1 MKHPKSILSLLFF
14 LAGFAFS
21 SESDFEQ
28 CFQKNSQSMYIIS
41 DVLCIATS
49 ENELLCHDP
58 LKKITNFSKEYELKN
73 YDPFVRL
80 FKIKS
85 KKKLKPVKFKKVSDL
100 NEKRELALISKSDFI
115 LGKITG
121 FQNGVDGFGK
131 FSQKDTNKKII
142 GSKCYTVAGMGSGNF
157 GFVSTEYLQGFL
169 AKTNPMYSDI
179 GIRLKEAKG
188 KIYVDRVDVFFPS
201 NPFEENDEMLSIDS
215 INTPRIDLFSNK
227 ILFSEPNTNLKVKIK
242 RDGKIKILDVKTD
255 KRYGGAFVSDTFL
268 ERFGIFFDNDLMIS
282 EIKKDSYAYKAGLRA
297 GDRIIKVDGQN
308 ISNIKELIE
317 IISKKSN
324 IDSLILLERDD
335 FQFFFTIK

>member
-1 MKHPKSILSLLFF
+1 MFL

-21 SESDFEQ
+21 NESDFEQ

-58 LKKITNFSKEYELKN
+58 LKKITNFPKEYELKN

-100 NEKRELALISKSDFI
+100 NEKRELALISKSDFV
-115 LGKITG
+115 LGRIID
-121 FQNGVDGFGK
+121 FQNGFDGFGK

-142 GSKCYTVAGMGSGNF
+142 GSKCYTVVGIGSGNF

-169 AKTNPMYSDI
+169 AKTNSVYSDI

-188 KIYVDRVDVFFPS
+188 KIYVDRVDVFFPL
-201 NPFEENDEMLSIDS
+201 NLFQENDEILSIDS
-215 INTPRIDLFSNK
+215 VSTPRIDLFSNK
-227 ILFSEPNTNLKVKIK
+227 ILFSERNKNLKVKIK
-242 RDGKIKILDVKTD
+242 REGKEKIFDVKTGI
-255 KRYGGAFVSDTFL
+255 RYGGGFISDTFL
-268 ERFGIFFDNDLMIS
+268 ERFGIFFDNDLTIT

-297 GDRIIKVDGQN
+297 GDRIIKVDRQDILN
-308 ISNIKELIE
+308 MKELIE
-317 IISKKSN
+317 TISKKSN